1 MGLNM
6 AINLDVHELLV
17 LGDSDL
23 LIRQTRGEG
32 ETRDIKLILYKQCL
46 EDLIKKFKSI
56 EFRYIPR
63 FHNELD
69 DALATLASMLP
80 YPGNTYIDPLE
91 IQVRDQHG
99 YCNIIAVEAD
109 GEPWYHD
116 IKQFIKAREYP
127 LHADRDQNRTIR
139 RLANGFLLSGDILY
153 KRTPDLN
160 LLRCVNNQDAE
171 TIMNE
176 VHSGVCGPHMNG

>member
-6 AINLDVHELLV
+6 EINLDVHELLV

-23 LIRQTRGEG
+23 LIRQARGKW
-32 ETRDIKLILYKQCL
+32 ETRDIKLIPYKQCL

-56 EFRYIPR
+56 EFIYIPR
-63 FHNELD
+63 FHNELA

-116 IKQFIKAREYP
+116 IKKFIKAREYP
-127 LHADRDQNRTIR
+127 LHADRD
-139 RLANGFLLSGDILY
+139 
-153 KRTPDLN
+153 
-160 LLRCVNNQDAE
+160 
-171 TIMNE
+171 
-176 VHSGVCGPHMNG
+176 